1 MTDIEP
7 QTRHR
12 LEARASDIIQR
23 LPAMGKLMII
33 GKGKG
38 ATHERIG
45 KVETVTEISGRLVC
59 GGIHHKS
66 SIDPNLIADVI
77 FDTSSIMQNQVYP
90 RLDFRKADGAT
101 LFAAVGFEGLEKFE
115 TALADI
121 GRSTDPSTRDMS
133 RPQRPELDPADPGVA
148 PLNQALE
155 AANPVTLRYDEPGFS
170 QSWTGIVSKVSPGMG
185 FINVM
190 TEDFHLHLLGGTV
203 AQWTKEETPDSG
215 QRLSAVNS
223 EGEPIGLTLILSDAP
238 SNAQG
243 NGKHED

>member
-1 MTDIEP
+1 MTEIEP
-7 QTRHR
+7 QTRLR

-45 KVETVTEISGRLVC
+45 TVETVTEISGKLVC

-101 LFAAVGFEGLEKFE
+101 LFAAVGFEGLEPFE
-115 TALADI
+115 AALADI
-121 GRSTDPSTRDMS
+121 ARSKDPSTRDMS
-133 RPQRPELDPADPGVA
+133 RPQRPELNPADPGIA

-155 AANPVTLRYDEPGFS
+155 AATPVTIRYDEPGFS

-203 AQWTKEETPDSG
+203 AHWAQEAAEVSG
-215 QRLSAVNS
+215 ERLCAVNS
-223 EGEPIGLTLILSDAP
+223 AGERIGLTLVLSAP
-238 SNAQG
+238 ASNAQG
-243 NGKHED
+243 A